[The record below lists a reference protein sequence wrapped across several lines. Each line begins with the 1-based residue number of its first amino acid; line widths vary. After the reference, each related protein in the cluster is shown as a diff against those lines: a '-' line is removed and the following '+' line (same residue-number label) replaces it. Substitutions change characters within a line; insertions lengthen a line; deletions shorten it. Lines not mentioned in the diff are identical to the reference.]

1 MFSEATRCSND
12 ILVSDNLRVSGFG
25 YANDLVVHGKPDVNI
40 QSFLH
45 NLDSDSKMI
54 ELSTYIDETKVTANF
69 AVKISLDG
77 ETIEQAA
84 LL

>member
-1 MFSEATRCSND
+1 MEK
-12 ILVSDNLRVSGFG
+12 SDV
-25 YANDLVVHGKPDVNI
+25 DI

-45 NLDSDSKMI
+45 NLDSDGKMI

-77 ETIEQAA
+77 ETIEQVA